1 MSKYR
6 LQNPRPTRSVHRD
19 PFPNIPFAKEP
30 ETCLGD
36 VVVYCVVVAAL
47 VLIVLGVL

>member
-1 MSKYR
+1 VSKYR

-19 PFPNIPFAKEP
+19 PFPNIDFAEQP
-30 ETCLGD
+30 ATCLGD

-47 VLIVLGVL
+47 VLITLGVL